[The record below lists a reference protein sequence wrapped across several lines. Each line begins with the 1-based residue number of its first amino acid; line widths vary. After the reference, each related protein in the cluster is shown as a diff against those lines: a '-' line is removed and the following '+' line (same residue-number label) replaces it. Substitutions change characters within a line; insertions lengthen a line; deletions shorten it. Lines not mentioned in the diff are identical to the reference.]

1 MEREKHDQYS
11 EYKQV
16 MANADPPHSQFMEL
30 IDVAR
35 SLSEKNRIQLISRS
49 LVAALRVLFE
59 NELTF
64 LDTLVLL
71 VRNQYFSISN
81 IRDINLVTWRTRPIH
96 MVLT

>member
-59 NELTF
+59 NELTRISRYAG
-64 LDTLVLL
+64 VACP
-71 VRNQYFSISN
+71 QSILFHQQHS
-81 IRDINLVTWRTRPIH
+81 
-96 MVLT
+96 